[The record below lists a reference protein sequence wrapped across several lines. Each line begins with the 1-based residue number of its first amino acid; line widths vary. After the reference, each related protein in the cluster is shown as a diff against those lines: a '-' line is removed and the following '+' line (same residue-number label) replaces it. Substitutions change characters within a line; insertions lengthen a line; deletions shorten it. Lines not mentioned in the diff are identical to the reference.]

1 MVSDQLLD
9 ITTRIPE
16 IRPFVVE
23 MMIKLLNDKT
33 LISHVLYQA
42 AWIVGEYYSDV
53 NIKEIIYLL
62 LDKDNLRVPSDVVRV
77 YLVSAL
83 KLWGRC
89 DDDDELK
96 RFMINGFK
104 YFSEVGG
111 DLEVQERVSNNRIAI
126 YFFKGIHEL

>member
-1 MVSDQLLD
+1 
-9 ITTRIPE
+9 
-16 IRPFVVE
+16 
-23 MMIKLLNDKT
+23 MIKL
-33 LISHVLYQA
+33 LISHVLSAA

-62 LDKDNLRVPSDVVRV
+62 LDKDNLRVPSDVLRV
-77 YLVSAL
+77 YLVSVL

-89 DDDDELK
+89 DDDDDELK
-96 RFMINGFK
+96 RFMINWFK

-111 DLEVQERVSNNRIAI
+111 DLEVQERLSNNRIAI